1 MLSILKIHLN
11 GGSAML
17 NSVIY
22 IDCEN
27 VSVDELR
34 EWLFEVDQ
42 RPDTSI
48 MMIKAYGN
56 RNALAAKRDVLYKYD
71 VITVDTTTAASNKK
85 NAADMKIAVDCI
97 SDSYKL
103 PGIDCVVLL
112 SKDHDFE
119 PVLAAL
125 RERGIFTESK
135 IEVDEVYKTIGD
147 LNNWLVSW
155 GYLPPLPEN
164 AMQNVFMY
172 LRSVAAKKFTDNSI
186 DQYINYKLTS
196 LVKKVTK
203 IFGVEAASQVKK
215 LGTRNLSVES
225 FYEIIKDYSDK
236 EKRSIY
242 DVFTETV
249 YGFQIHKYL
258 AE

>member
-1 MLSILKIHLN
+1 ME
-11 GGSAML
+11 

-27 VSVDELR
+27 VSVEELR
-34 EWLFEVDQ
+34 EWLFEADQ
-42 RPDTSI
+42 RPNTSI

-56 RNALAAKRDVLYKYD
+56 RNALTAKKDVLYKYN
-71 VITVDTTTAASNKK
+71 VVTVDTTTAASNKK

-97 SDSYKL
+97 SDSYKM
-103 PGIDCVVLL
+103 PGIDRVILL

-125 RERGIFTESK
+125 RERGILTESK

-147 LNNWLVSW
+147 LNNWLATW
-155 GYLPPLPEN
+155 GYLPPLPGN
-164 AMQNVFMY
+164 ALKDVFTF
-172 LRSVAAKKFTDNSI
+172 LRSVAGKKFTDDSI
-186 DQYINYKLTS
+186 EQYVNYKLTS

-203 IFGVEAASQVKK
+203 IFGHEAAFKVKA
-215 LGTRNLSVES
+215 LGTRNLSAES

-236 EKRSIY
+236 EKGGIY

-249 YGFQIHKYL
+249 YGLQIHKYL
-258 AE
+258 EE

>member
-1 MLSILKIHLN
+1 
-11 GGSAML
+11 ML

-27 VSVDELR
+27 VSVGELR
-34 EWLFEVDQ
+34 EWLFEIDQ
-42 RPDTSI
+42 RSDISV
-48 MMIKAYGN
+48 MMVKAYGN
-56 RNALAAKRDVLYKYD
+56 RNALSAKRDVLYKYD

-97 SDSYKL
+97 SDSFRL
-103 PGIDCVVLL
+103 PGIDNVILL

-119 PVLAAL
+119 PVLASL
-125 RERGIFTESK
+125 NGRGISTESK
-135 IEVDEVYKTIGD
+135 IEVDEVYKTIGN

-164 AMQNVFMY
+164 AMTNVFTY
-172 LRSVAAKKFTDNSI
+172 LRSVAGRKFTDESI
-186 DQYINYKLTS
+186 DHYVGYKLAS

-203 IFGVEAASQVKK
+203 VFGFEAADKVKA

-225 FYEIIKDYSDK
+225 FYESVKDYGDM
-236 EKRSIY
+236 ERGSIC
-242 DVFTETV
+242 DIFTETI
-249 YGFQIHKYL
+249 YGFKIHKYL
-258 AE
+258 TE